1 MKKTVT
7 ITLTHETDTNV
18 DLISAAIRLIENV
31 CKGSHI
37 EVKVGDIEVDY
48 GGVQD
53 DCPTCRIDLTDLR
66 KENEEA

>member
-18 DLISAAIRLIENV
+18 DLMNEAIRLIERV
-31 CKGSHI
+31 FKGSPI
-37 EVKVGDIEVDY
+37 SVLVSDIEVDY

-53 DCPTCRIDLTDLR
+53 ECPTCRIDLTDLR